1 MANSYSSSVQYDLT
15 SGQDAAHKLGQ
26 EKSALSA
33 SQVPSL
39 YAGDI
44 PSVMASANRIRD
56 LQKYLSRGGYD
67 MDMEVI
73 PRQRLSSISESHSS
87 SMS

>member
-1 MANSYSSSVQYDLT
+1 MPSNYSSSVQHDLT

-26 EKSALSA
+26 EKSAIAA
-33 SQVPSL
+33 SQMPGL
-39 YAGDI
+39 YGGDI
-44 PSVMASANRIRD
+44 ASVMASANRIRD
-56 LQKYLSRGGYD
+56 IQRYLSRGGYD

-73 PRQRLSSISESHSS
+73 PRQRLSSVSESHSS